1 VTTPTG
7 WVFTSCSQRGG
18 AGSTFW
24 QWAPAKIDAATALNL
39 SQLPAAARGN
49 FSGDALDVSG
59 SPGVISANP
68 SGAIILAWS
77 DGKATFVIAAG
88 GPLATRDLVVAFARS
103 LTAATTTPVV
113 TGGVVLTCGADLPVV
128 TLPTGFVFGGCEQSD
143 TGLPN
148 GSALRVRWSFTT
160 VGNSFQ
166 GDLTLR
172 KVPVG
177 ANLAAAGSQV
187 VDINGNS
194 GTFFSVGDSFRNTTR
209 IVWASGKY
217 AYDLVADF
225 HPDNPGVAPLDRNTA
240 FAFARSVR

>member
-1 VTTPTG
+1 VDVSAA
-7 WVFTSCSQRGG
+7 WVHRCGDLRQSQIVRGHQ
-18 AGSTFW
+18 A
-24 QWAPAKIDAATALNL
+24 DR
-39 SQLPAAARGN
+39 AARN
-49 FSGDALDVSG
+49 Q
-59 SPGVISANP
+59 SAHNC
-68 SGAIILAWS
+68 
-77 DGKATFVIAAG
+77 F
-88 GPLATRDLVVAFARS
+88 
-103 LTAATTTPVV
+103 
-113 TGGVVLTCGADLPVV
+113 GADLPVV